1 MRVWSQIFLLVVV
14 LLAVYLGLA
23 LYVEFVL

>member
-23 LYVEFVL
+23 LYVEFLL